1 MNTVETMT
9 GHNGLTNKHVVT
21 NAWTLLSAAQCMFMT
36 DKQVTDNQVTDNRLL
51 MKVKLL

>member
-21 NAWTLLSAAQCMFMT
+21 NA
-36 DKQVTDNQVTDNRLL
+36 
-51 MKVKLL
+51 